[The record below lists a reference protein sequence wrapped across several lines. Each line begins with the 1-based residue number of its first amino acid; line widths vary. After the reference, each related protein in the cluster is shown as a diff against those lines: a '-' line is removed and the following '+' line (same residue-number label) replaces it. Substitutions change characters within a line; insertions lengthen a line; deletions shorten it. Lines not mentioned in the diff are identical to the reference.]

1 MMKTP
6 KHLYFLT
13 TIMLAASFSL
23 TANTAMAQGTYNWTQ
38 LDNLLSLGSGAPTQP
53 SGGGLIITHKGQV
66 VYRKAFGDWTN
77 GQLDDAIPVFSVSK
91 PISAI
96 IALAANE
103 DPSVSWNIYNYVDQ
117 YIPTIDQ
124 YHFEYQNIT
133 VRQTLSHI
141 SGMEA
146 DTPDTQPC
154 LIDDTTTLSACV
166 DAISQDALKSNP
178 GQNFRYTG
186 SAMQMMGLALEN
198 ALGQSWHQSVDD
210 YLSTPCDL
218 ATSDFSYFGNDNPWI
233 AGGVIMD
240 IDAGGEI
247 AEVMLTG
254 QCTDSIGQP
263 QTVIS
268 QAALTAMRADQ
279 MDGATIMYS
288 PYYDLRRYGYGLFRN
303 DGLGANLGLRN
314 LDFYSHAGAG
324 GSYPWYDVGRE
335 YSAFLLLDEP
345 ALDVPDGIPP
355 GYLKGEILVQLILS
369 AIETQIDAN
378 N

>member
-1 MMKTP
+1 MMTTKRAN
-6 KHLYFLT
+6 FLT
-13 TIMLAASFSL
+13 VTMIAASISIP
-23 TANTAMAQGTYNWTQ
+23 NSAMAQSTYNWTQ

-66 VYRKAFGDWTN
+66 VYRKAFGDWTAS
-77 GQLDDAIPVFSVSK
+77 QLDDAIPVYSVSK
-91 PISAI
+91 PISVLV
-96 IALAANE
+96 ALAANE
-103 DPSVSWNIYNYVDQ
+103 DSSVSWNIYNYVDQ
-117 YIPTIDQ
+117 YIPVIDQ

-146 DTPDTQPC
+146 DTPDTQAC
-154 LIDDTTTLSACV
+154 LIDDATTLSACV
-166 DAISQDALKSNP
+166 DEISQDALKSNP

-210 YLSTPCDL
+210 YLSTPCDI
-218 ATSDFSYFGNDNPWI
+218 AASDFSYFGNDNPWI

-247 AEVMLTG
+247 AEVMRTG

-268 QAALTAMRADQ
+268 QAALTAMRTDQ

-324 GSYPWYDVGRE
+324 GSYPWYDVARE

-345 ALDVPDGIPP
+345 ALAVPDGIPP
-355 GYLKGEILVQLILS
+355 GYLKGEILVQFILPG
-369 AIETQIDAN
+369 IEAQIDAN